1 MRKPPEPRKSAS
13 TGKTAAALGFVFVFV
28 LRLDLLLLLHGGLF
42 ARNRLKQW
50 RGAVRV
56 LVQQS
61 LSDLRHL
68 ESVPLIAG
76 WEVIRYL
83 KAFPREASITRGWGF
98 VVRHRPASLVVP
110 QRA

>member
-1 MRKPPEPRKSAS
+1 VAARGEGAAASNAGAKPRRPSRPAFSLSDNAAYAKNGGFMRKPPEPRKSAS

-28 LRLDLLLLLHGGLF
+28 LRLDLLLLLQGGLF

-68 ESVPLIAG
+68 
-76 WEVIRYL
+76 
-83 KAFPREASITRGWGF
+83 
-98 VVRHRPASLVVP
+98 
-110 QRA
+110 